1 MNNRSRTIALVGN
14 PNTGKSTLFNALT
27 GMKQKIGNYPGVT
40 VERKMG
46 FMQVE
51 GAKYKIIDLPG
62 TYSLNHK
69 KIDERIAYQTLIGEY
84 EHEETPDLAVLVLD
98 ATNLDR
104 NLYLATQ
111 VMDLEIPTMV
121 LLNMSDLAKE
131 RGISVDA
138 EAIQKRLGVPVLP
151 IVAKDKADIQKVR
164 QAIAEHDL
172 STPKPLNWKPDEP
185 LHDAI
190 NILTE
195 QWLKPHTDLP
205 TRSHPIEALRLIS
218 DNQVPDDFH
227 NHPRK
232 EVAQEIIA
240 KAQSRIE
247 RAGKNPTAAEV
258 MARYDFIEH
267 CTHNG
272 SNQQSQEVE
281 TTSDKIDAV
290 VTHKVAGPIL
300 FVVILL
306 LMFQSIFSWAEP
318 FMDLI
323 DLFFVQAGNFVAQ
336 TLPPGILNDLL
347 VEGVI
352 AGLGGVIIFLPQI
365 MFLFF
370 FISILEG
377 TGYMARAA
385 FVMDGFMTRIGLH
398 GRSVVPLISGFAC
411 AIPGIMATRT
421 IESWTDRLITIMV
434 LPFMACSARL
444 PVYALMISAFVP
456 DETVIG
462 FIGLQGLTFFG
473 LYIFGIVMA
482 VAAAWVMKLFYSD
495 GSSTPFMMELPS
507 YKMPNWSAVFY
518 SMFERGWIFVKEAGK
533 IIMAISIVLWF
544 LASYPKVDVPP
555 EIANQPVTSEASFN
569 SQESVSSY
577 KLKHSYAGQFG
588 RWMEPAI
595 EPLGFDWKIG
605 IGLLTSFA
613 AREVMVGTLNTI
625 YSVGDESG
633 SVATLQQKLINDKDP
648 KTGKPVFS
656 TLSAISLMVFF
667 ALAMQ
672 CMSTLAIVRRE
683 TNSWKWPIVMFTY
696 MTALA
701 YICSLVIY
709 QIGLALGY

>member
-1 MNNRSRTIALVGN
+1 
-14 PNTGKSTLFNALT
+14 
-27 GMKQKIGNYPGVT
+27 MKQKVGNYPGIT
-40 VERKMG
+40 VERKTG
-46 FMQVE
+46 YIKVD
-51 GAKYKIIDLPG
+51 GGRHKIIDLPG

-84 EHEETPDLAVLVLD
+84 EHEDTPDLAVLVLD

-111 VMDLEIPTMV
+111 VMDLEIPMMV
-121 LLNMSDLAKE
+121 LLNMSDLAEE

-138 EAIQKRLGVPVLP
+138 EAIQQRLGVPVLP
-151 IVAKDKADIQKVR
+151 IVAKNKADIEKVR
-164 QAIAEHDL
+164 RAIADHDL
-172 STPKPLNWKPDEP
+172 SVPKPLSWKPKES
-185 LHDAI
+185 LHEAI
-190 NILTE
+190 DLIQE
-195 QWLKPHTDLP
+195 KWLKPYTDLP
-205 TRSHPIEALRLIS
+205 ERAYPIEALRLIS

-227 NHPRK
+227 KHPDK

-240 KAQSRIE
+240 KAQERIE
-247 RAGKNPTAAEV
+247 RAGHNPAAAEV
-258 MARYDFIEH
+258 MARYDFIEE
-267 CTHNG
+267 CTRNG
-272 SNQQSQEVE
+272 STKPADE
-281 TTSDKIDAV
+281 TDTISDKIDAV
-290 VTHKVAGPIL
+290 VTHKVAGPII
-300 FVVILL
+300 FVAILL
-306 LMFQSIFSWAEP
+306 LMFQAIFSWAEP
-318 FMDLI
+318 FMGMIEL
-323 DLFFVQAGNFVAQ
+323 LFVHAGNAVAQ
-336 TLPPGILNDLL
+336 TLPPGVLNDLL

-352 AGLGGVIIFLPQI
+352 AGLAGVVVFLPQI

-411 AIPGIMATRT
+411 AVPGIMATRT
-421 IESWTDRLITIMV
+421 IESWSDRLITIMV

-456 DETVIG
+456 DQPVIG
-462 FIGLQGLTFFG
+462 FIGLQGVTFFG
-473 LYIFGIVMA
+473 LYIFGIIMA
-482 VAAAWVMKLFYSD
+482 IVAAKVMKFFFSD
-495 GSSTPFMMELPS
+495 GTSTPFMMELPS

-518 SMFERGWIFVKEAGK
+518 NMFERGWIFVKEAGK

-544 LASYPKVDVPP
+544 LASYPKVEVPQ
-555 EIANQPVTSEASFN
+555 EIVNAPQTTEASFN
-569 SQESVSSY
+569 AQQSASSY
-577 KLKHSYAGQFG
+577 KLKHSYAGQIG
-588 RWMEPAI
+588 QLIEPVI

-633 SVATLQQKLINDKDP
+633 SVVTLQKKMINDTDP
-648 KTGKPVFS
+648 ETGEPVFS
-656 TLSAISLMVFF
+656 TLSAISLMIFF

-683 TNSWKWPIVMFTY
+683 TNTWKWPLVMFTY

-701 YICSLVIY
+701 YICSLIIY
-709 QIGLALGY
+709 QGGQALGY